1 MKNVCVCVF
10 SFRCFCMC
18 YVISIL
24 GSKGGSM
31 PTSGLIEE
39 TPKVYWINGK
49 KAPWLHMILVVY

>member
-1 MKNVCVCVF
+1 
-10 SFRCFCMC
+10 MC